1 MCAKPNAGNMEPA
14 DKLTALEEEIEK
26 LHAVIESQGI
36 NTRGDKDIFG
46 RPFQVPVNVEHKAT
60 VFTSKMLMS
69 AGQPHMRVFWAAT
82 VGFCTTFFS
91 VFAPAAL
98 GPYMKM
104 KKADGGLGLTK
115 DESSLAGNLA
125 VTGTILMRVGAG
137 PMCDKIGVRK
147 TFVLLLT
154 IAIPGIICLMA
165 AQGATAFIMGRI
177 IVGLSLATFVT
188 CQVWCSQFFSSSI
201 VGTVNATA
209 GGWGNLGGGITLLV
223 MPRIMDAFLS
233 LTETSMTPASSIDT
247 SWRLCFIVPLVL
259 HMISALFVWTG
270 RDLPDGSYK
279 ELEDAGVKQK
289 SKDQGGGFN
298 LVKVGFSNTNALILL
313 LTYGCCFG
321 VELTMNNKLV
331 AYFNQYYAL
340 SPSNASTLG
349 ATFSLMNLFARSWG
363 GLLSDWADK
372 HFGMR
377 GRITSM
383 WVCQTLCGLCCL
395 FLGVVTVAKSSPDDE
410 QFKGMAK
417 VQGIYEHDNG
427 LDELVYYFNG
437 TGGLVEKCG
446 SAFVRSPYYGIVN
459 GETMRWP
466 KKEDERVMIYDPDP
480 ECIHN
485 GSTLGITMILIIVF
499 SIFVQM
505 SEGLHFGIVP
515 KVSRPALGVVS
526 GMVGAGGNFGALISG
541 QFIIGSGTKAPFDE
555 GFIYLGIIIMCLTL
569 THFLLF
575 FPGEGGMLLPKD
587 FPYDPQWIKP
597 LTDAKGADEIDFS
610 AHAGKAYERGK
621 VSKATDDIS
630 STTSVA

>member
-1 MCAKPNAGNMEPA
+1 
-14 DKLTALEEEIEK
+14 
-26 LHAVIESQGI
+26 
-36 NTRGDKDIFG
+36 
-46 RPFQVPVNVEHKAT
+46 
-60 VFTSKMLMS
+60 
-69 AGQPHMRVFWAAT
+69 MRVFWAST
-82 VGFCTTFFS
+82 VGFCTSFFS

-98 GPYMKM
+98 GPYIKM
-104 KKADGGLGLTK
+104 KKEEGGLGLSK
-115 DESSLAGNLA
+115 DSASLAGNLA

-137 PMCDKIGVRK
+137 PMCDKFGARK
-147 TFVLLLT
+147 TFMILLS
-154 IAIPGIICLMA
+154 IAVPGCVMLMC
-165 AQGATAFIMGRI
+165 AQGPALFVLGRVV
-177 IVGLSLATFVT
+177 VGLSLATFVT
-188 CQVWCSQFFSSSI
+188 CQVWCSQFFASDI

-223 MPRIMDAFLS
+223 MPQIMELFLS
-233 LTETSMTPASSIDT
+233 FTETSMSPAKSVET
-247 SWRLCFIVPLVL
+247 SWRLCFLIPILLHILATLLV
-259 HMISALFVWTG
+259 STG
-270 RDLPDGSYK
+270 KDLPDGSYTQ
-279 ELEDAGVKQK
+279 LENMGIKQK
-289 SKDQGGGFN
+289 SSAQGGGLG

-313 LTYGCCFG
+313 ITYGYCFG

-340 SPSNASTLG
+340 PPRTASTLG

-363 GLLSDWADK
+363 GALSDWSAK
-372 HFGMR
+372 RYGMR

-466 KKEDERVMIYDPDP
+466 KKEGERVMIYDPDP

-485 GSTLGITMILIIVF
+485 GSTLGITMILIIIF

-505 SEGLHFGIVP
+505 SEGLHFCIVP